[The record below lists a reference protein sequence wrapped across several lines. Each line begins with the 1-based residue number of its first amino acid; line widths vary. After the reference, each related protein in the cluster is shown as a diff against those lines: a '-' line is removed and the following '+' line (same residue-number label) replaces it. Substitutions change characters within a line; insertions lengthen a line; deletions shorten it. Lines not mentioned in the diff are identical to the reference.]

1 MVGRLLTGRSRS
13 RAPCLDTS
21 LYVTGPTDLPG
32 RGVSHGP
39 MAGTTTINYSP
50 PLGSKASCAQVL
62 PVGPF
67 SRVAMS
73 VKLPAPAHPLM
84 MTATIAEMS
93 NRMSYLANDLSNRN
107 HKFLCTDPI
116 VLDHGR
122 KMEGCH
128 GRSLLC

>member
-21 LYVTGPTDLPG
+21 LYVTGPTDLPAVG
-32 RGVSHGP
+32 FLVAQW
-39 MAGTTTINYSP
+39 AGTTSALNYSP
-50 PLGSKASCAQVL
+50 LLGSKASCAQVL

-93 NRMSYLANDLSNRN
+93 NRMSYLANDLSNA
-107 HKFLCTDPI
+107 TSSYSVPI
-116 VLDHGR
+116 R
-122 KMEGCH
+122 
-128 GRSLLC
+128 